1 MRSSQARWMSIR
13 ESLFLFS
20 TPSFH
25 PRLQEGHIGNH
36 HAVCLFRNSTP
47 PTPLVIHS
55 DPVSPRHSQREADS
69 PVGCSIQSKPLTM
82 NYSIRNIVIMQVLQS
97 QQAATS
103 NLAYLVL
110 SEVVAIQ
117 QVGINRSTY
126 TVLHYNLIRNLSRQI
141 HTHNSFS
148 FANTSLQCTRNG
160 QSNSAC
166 KSLSNGQL
174 SMCLIC
180 LAFWIVTSVLVRM
193 SRARNDSPKILFLNS
208 NLHQTPRFQLP

>member
-1 MRSSQARWMSIR
+1 MRSSQARWTSIR
-13 ESLFLFS
+13 ASLFLFS
-20 TPSFH
+20 TLSFH

-36 HAVCLFRNSTP
+36 HAVCLFRKSTP
-47 PTPLVIHS
+47 PTPLTIHN

-69 PVGCSIQSKPLTM
+69 PVGCSIRSNPLTM
-82 NYSIRNIVIMQVLQS
+82 NCPMSDIVIMQVLQS
-97 QQAATS
+97 QKAATS

-117 QVGINRSTY
+117 QVGVNRSTY

-148 FANTSLQCTRNG
+148 FVSTSLQCTRNE
-160 QSNSAC
+160 QSNSTC

-174 SMCLIC
+174 SMCLMC
-180 LAFWIVTSVLVRM
+180 LAFWIVTSVWVRI
-193 SRARNDSPKILFLNS
+193 SRARNDSPKILFLTS
-208 NLHQTPRFQLP
+208 NLRQVPRFQLP